1 MASGIFALL
10 WKGTTY
16 TFQDKRVDSLA
27 TVASSGSYADLSGK
41 PTVDSALSATS
52 ANAVQNK
59 VVQAGLAAKQGK
71 HKTATVALA
80 AASWGSLEQTVA
92 VTGVTAS
99 NTVVVSPAPAS
110 AEAWGK
116 AGVYA
121 ASQTAGKITFKCKK
135 APSAALTA
143 NVVVLD

>member
-1 MASGIFALL
+1 MAVKGWIWNGI
-10 WKGTTY
+10 KY
-16 TFQDKRVDSLA
+16 DFQDSRVDDLA
-27 TVASSGSYADLSGK
+27 SVARSGSYNDLTDK
-41 PTVDSALSATS
+41 PVVDSALNESST
-52 ANAVQNK
+52 NAVQNK
-59 VVQAGLAAKQGK
+59 VVMEGLGKKQGK
-71 HKTATVALA
+71 HKTATATLT
-80 AASWGSLEQTVA
+80 AASWSSLAQTVV

-121 ASQTAGKITFKCKK
+121 ASQSAGKITFKCKK
-135 APSAALTA
+135 APSAELTA